1 MSRKKIEFKA
11 SLRAI
16 DGTEEER
23 EFAAL
28 APSVQDNNMAQKQ
41 YNIAFRDAIESKALL
56 RIKLDDYMRDQG
68 LWDDDK
74 QIEVN
79 RVSAEIA
86 TRERVLAKGG
96 IKLKDAKEVALELK
110 SLRGALTGLISDR
123 TSLDNNT
130 AEGQADNARFNY
142 LVSACVVYNDGET
155 KVFSGLD
162 DYLNRATEDVSAK
175 GAKVL
180 ANMLYGLADNYEATL
195 PENDFLVKY
204 KFAKFGQNSQMYFI
218 DEDGDLVNYGGEKID
233 EEGYLIDD
241 DGNRVDGD
249 GNPIDADGNYIQ
261 QQPFLDDDGEPV
273 LVDEDEKPEPEKVVE
288 VEAKVEA
295 KVEAEEDESKD
306 EESEAVVEPEP
317 EPEPETEPKEV
328 EAESEPEEIK
338 DASKPKKR
346 GRPKKN
352 PSE

>member
-1 MSRKKIEFKA
+1 
-11 SLRAI
+11 
-16 DGTEEER
+16 
-23 EFAAL
+23 
-28 APSVQDNNMAQKQ
+28 
-41 YNIAFRDAIESKALL
+41 
-56 RIKLDDYMRDQG
+56 
-68 LWDDDK
+68 
-74 QIEVN
+74 
-79 RVSAEIA
+79 
-86 TRERVLAKGG
+86 
-96 IKLKDAKEVALELK
+96 K

-346 GRPKKN
+346 G
-352 PSE
+352 